1 MNYQQNLVSTRVAG
15 GIFALAMGVM
25 SFGAQAVTVTDI
37 AGRTV
42 TVPDDVQRVVLGEGR
57 LFFAVSLLEGQ
68 KPFDRIVGWQGDF
81 RKLDPQ
87 TYATYQAKFPQIDK
101 IPLIGNTSAD
111 SISPEKVL
119 TLNPQLAIFG
129 LSGHGPG
136 KESALVTQLQKAGV
150 PVVFVDFRTSPLKNT
165 LPSMELLG
173 KVLNR
178 EKQAQDYIAFYQNN
192 IKRVTDVTGKIA
204 PENKPK
210 VFIELRASTTDE
222 CCRSAGNGN
231 MGDFI
236 DLAGGDNIAKPLLP
250 GPLGLVN
257 LEKVIAT
264 QPDIYIASGGSAPQ
278 KAGDND
284 SVVENKPPTSLTLGA
299 QVTPSQAQA
308 SLIPLLQR
316 KGISTLK
323 AVEEGHSFGIWHNY
337 YNSPYNVLAVQA
349 FAKWFYP
356 QKFSDL
362 HPEQTMKAM
371 YQQFL
376 AVEPSGTYW
385 TEAKK
390 QEGGQ

>member
-1 MNYQQNLVSTRVAG
+1 MNFQHNLFTTLCGKRMAG
-15 GIFALAMGVM
+15 GLAGLTLGVI
-25 SFGAQAVTVTDI
+25 SVTAQAVTVTDI

-57 LFFAVSLLEGQ
+57 LFFALSLLEGQ

-136 KESALVTQLQKAGV
+136 KESELVNQLQKAGV

-178 EKQAQDYIAFYQNN
+178 EQQAQDYIRFYQDN
-192 IKRVTDVTGKIA
+192 IKRVTDVTKDI
-204 PENKPK
+204 PEQDKPK
-210 VFIELRASTTDE
+210 VFIELRASTADE

-236 DLAGGDNIAKPLLP
+236 DQAGGVNIAKPLLP
-250 GPLGLVN
+250 GPLGQLN
-257 LEKVIAT
+257 LEKVIAS
-264 QPDIYIASGGSAPQ
+264 QPDVYLVSGGGKPA
-278 KAGDND
+278 KAGDPQPAGL
-284 SVVENKPPTSLTLGA
+284 VLGA
-299 QVTPSQAQA
+299 QTTPEQA
-308 SLIPLLQR
+308 SASLKPLLAR

-323 AVEEGHSFGIWHNY
+323 AVEDGRSFGIWHNY
-337 YNSPYNVLAVQA
+337 YNSPYNVLAVQV
-349 FAKWFYP
+349 FAKAFYP
-356 QKFSDL
+356 QKFADL
-362 HPEQTMKAM
+362 NPQQTQKQL
-371 YQQFL
+371 YKQFL
-376 AVEPSGTYW
+376 AVEPTGTYW
-385 TEAKK
+385 TE
-390 QEGGQ
+390 

>member
-1 MNYQQNLVSTRVAG
+1 MNFQHNLFTTLCGKRMAG
-15 GIFALAMGVM
+15 GLAGLTLGVI
-25 SFGAQAVTVTDI
+25 SVTAQAVTVTDI

-42 TVPDDVQRVVLGEGR
+42 TVLDDVQRVVLGEGR
-57 LFFAVSLLEGQ
+57 LFFALSLLEGQ

-136 KESALVTQLQKAGV
+136 KESELVNQLQKAGV

-178 EKQAQDYIAFYQNN
+178 EQQAQDYIRFYQDN
-192 IKRVTDVTGKIA
+192 IKRVTDVTKDI
-204 PENKPK
+204 PEQDKPR
-210 VFIELRASTTDE
+210 VFIELRASTADE

-236 DLAGGDNIAKPLLP
+236 DQAGGVNIAKPLLP
-250 GPLGLVN
+250 GPLGQVN
-257 LEKVIAT
+257 LEKVIAS
-264 QPDIYIASGGSAPQ
+264 QPDVYLVSGGGKPA
-278 KAGDND
+278 KAGDPQPAGL
-284 SVVENKPPTSLTLGA
+284 VLGA
-299 QVTPSQAQA
+299 QTTPEQA
-308 SLIPLLQR
+308 SASLKPLLAR

-323 AVEEGHSFGIWHNY
+323 AVEDGRSFGIWHNY
-337 YNSPYNVLAVQA
+337 YNSPYNVLAVQV
-349 FAKWFYP
+349 FAKAFYP
-356 QKFSDL
+356 QKFADL
-362 HPEQTMKAM
+362 NPQQTQKQL
-371 YQQFL
+371 YKQFL
-376 AVEPSGTYW
+376 AVEPTGTYW
-385 TEAKK
+385 TE
-390 QEGGQ
+390 

>member
-1 MNYQQNLVSTRVAG
+1 MNFQHNLFTTLCGKRMAG
-15 GIFALAMGVM
+15 GLAGLTLGVI
-25 SFGAQAVTVTDI
+25 SVTAQAVTVTDI

-57 LFFAVSLLEGQ
+57 LFFALSLLEGQ

-136 KESALVTQLQKAGV
+136 KESELVNQLQKAGV

-178 EKQAQDYIAFYQNN
+178 EQQAQDYIRFYQDN
-192 IKRVTDVTGKIA
+192 IKRVTDVTKDI
-204 PENKPK
+204 PEQDKPK
-210 VFIELRASTTDE
+210 VFIELRASTADE

-236 DLAGGDNIAKPLLP
+236 DQAGGVNIAKPLLP
-250 GPLGLVN
+250 GPLGQVN
-257 LEKVIAT
+257 LEKVIAS
-264 QPDIYIASGGSAPQ
+264 QPDVYLVSGGGKPA
-278 KAGDND
+278 KAGEPQPAGL
-284 SVVENKPPTSLTLGA
+284 VLGA
-299 QVTPSQAQA
+299 QTTPEQA
-308 SLIPLLQR
+308 SASLKPLLAR

-323 AVEEGHSFGIWHNY
+323 AVEDGRSFGIWHNY
-337 YNSPYNVLAVQA
+337 YNSPYNVLAVQV
-349 FAKWFYP
+349 FAKAFYP
-356 QKFSDL
+356 QKFADL
-362 HPEQTMKAM
+362 NPQQTQKQL
-371 YQQFL
+371 YKQFL
-376 AVEPSGTYW
+376 AVEPTGTYW
-385 TEAKK
+385 TE
-390 QEGGQ
+390 

>member
-1 MNYQQNLVSTRVAG
+1 MNYQQNIFNTLSGKRIAGGLAGLTFGLVSMT
-15 GIFALAMGVM
+15 
-25 SFGAQAVTVTDI
+25 AQAVTVTDI

-42 TVPDDVQRVVLGEGR
+42 TVPDDIQRVVLGEGR
-57 LFFAVSLLEGQ
+57 LFFALSLLEGQ

-136 KESALVTQLQKAGV
+136 KESELVNQLQKAGV

-178 EKQAQDYIAFYQNN
+178 EKQAQGYIRFYQDN
-192 IKRVTDVTGKIA
+192 IKRVTDVTKDI
-204 PENKPK
+204 PEQDKPK
-210 VFIELRASTTDE
+210 VFIELRASTADE

-236 DLAGGDNIAKPLLP
+236 SQAGGVNIAKPLLP
-250 GPLGLVN
+250 GPLGQVN
-257 LEKVIAT
+257 LEKVIAS
-264 QPDIYIASGGSAPQ
+264 QPDVYLVSGGAKPP
-278 KAGDND
+278 KAGDPLPAGL
-284 SVVENKPPTSLTLGA
+284 VLGA
-299 QVTPSQAQA
+299 QTTPEQA
-308 SLIPLLQR
+308 SASLKPLLAR

-323 AVEEGHSFGIWHNY
+323 AVEDGRSFGIWHNY
-337 YNSPYNVLAVQA
+337 YNSPYNVLAVQV
-349 FAKWFYP
+349 FAKAFYP
-356 QKFSDL
+356 QKFADL
-362 HPEQTMKAM
+362 DPQQTQKQL
-371 YQQFL
+371 YKQFL
-376 AVEPSGTYW
+376 AVEPTGTYW
-385 TEAKK
+385 TE
-390 QEGGQ
+390 

>member
-1 MNYQQNLVSTRVAG
+1 MNFQHNLFTTLCGKRMAG
-15 GIFALAMGVM
+15 GLAGLTLGVI
-25 SFGAQAVTVTDI
+25 SVTAQAVTVTDI

-57 LFFAVSLLEGQ
+57 LFFALSLLEGQ

-136 KESALVTQLQKAGV
+136 KESELVNQLQKAGV

-178 EKQAQDYIAFYQNN
+178 EQQAQDYIRFYQDN
-192 IKRVTDVTGKIA
+192 IKRVTDVTKDI
-204 PENKPK
+204 PEQDKPK
-210 VFIELRASTTDE
+210 VFIELRASTADE

-236 DLAGGDNIAKPLLP
+236 DQAGGVNIAKPLLP
-250 GPLGLVN
+250 GPLGQVN
-257 LEKVIAT
+257 LEKVIAS
-264 QPDIYIASGGSAPQ
+264 QPDVYLVSGGGKPA
-278 KAGDND
+278 KAGDPHPAGL
-284 SVVENKPPTSLTLGA
+284 VLGA
-299 QVTPSQAQA
+299 QTTPEQA
-308 SLIPLLQR
+308 SASLKPLLAR

-323 AVEEGHSFGIWHNY
+323 AVEDGRSFGIWHNY
-337 YNSPYNVLAVQA
+337 YNSPYNVLAVQV
-349 FAKWFYP
+349 FAKAFYP
-356 QKFSDL
+356 QKFADL
-362 HPEQTMKAM
+362 NPQQTQKQL
-371 YQQFL
+371 YKQFL
-376 AVEPSGTYW
+376 AVEPTGTYW
-385 TEAKK
+385 TE
-390 QEGGQ
+390 

>member
-1 MNYQQNLVSTRVAG
+1 MNFQHNLFTTLCGKRMAG
-15 GIFALAMGVM
+15 GLAGLTLGVI
-25 SFGAQAVTVTDI
+25 SVTAQAVTVTDI

-57 LFFAVSLLEGQ
+57 LFFALSLLEGQ

-136 KESALVTQLQKAGV
+136 KESELVNQLQKAGV

-178 EKQAQDYIAFYQNN
+178 EQQARDYIRFYQDN
-192 IKRVTDVTGKIA
+192 IKRVTDVTKDI
-204 PENKPK
+204 PEQDKPK
-210 VFIELRASTTDE
+210 VFIELRASTADE

-236 DLAGGDNIAKPLLP
+236 DQAGGVNIAKPLLP
-250 GPLGLVN
+250 GPLGQVN
-257 LEKVIAT
+257 LEKVIAS
-264 QPDIYIASGGSAPQ
+264 QPDVYLVSGGGKPA
-278 KAGDND
+278 KAGDPQPAGL
-284 SVVENKPPTSLTLGA
+284 VLGA
-299 QVTPSQAQA
+299 QTTPEQA
-308 SLIPLLQR
+308 SASLKPLLAR

-323 AVEEGHSFGIWHNY
+323 AVEDGRSFGIWHNY
-337 YNSPYNVLAVQA
+337 YNSPYNVLAVQV
-349 FAKWFYP
+349 FAKAFYP
-356 QKFSDL
+356 QKFADL
-362 HPEQTMKAM
+362 NPQQTQKQL
-371 YQQFL
+371 YKQFL
-376 AVEPSGTYW
+376 AVEPTGTYW
-385 TEAKK
+385 TE
-390 QEGGQ
+390 

>member
-1 MNYQQNLVSTRVAG
+1 MNFQHNLFTTLCGKRMAG
-15 GIFALAMGVM
+15 GLAGLTLGVI
-25 SFGAQAVTVTDI
+25 SVTAQAVTVTDI

-57 LFFAVSLLEGQ
+57 LFFALSLLEGQ

-136 KESALVTQLQKAGV
+136 KESELVNQLQKAGV

-178 EKQAQDYIAFYQNN
+178 EQQAQDYIRFYQDN
-192 IKRVTDVTGKIA
+192 IKRVTDVTKDI
-204 PENKPK
+204 PEQDKPK
-210 VFIELRASTTDE
+210 VFIELRASTADE

-236 DLAGGDNIAKPLLP
+236 DQAGGVNIAKPLLP
-250 GPLGLVN
+250 GPLGQVN
-257 LEKVIAT
+257 LEKVIAS
-264 QPDIYIASGGSAPQ
+264 QPDVYLVSGGGKPA
-278 KAGDND
+278 KAGDPQPAGL
-284 SVVENKPPTSLTLGA
+284 VLGA
-299 QVTPSQAQA
+299 QTTPEQA
-308 SLIPLLQR
+308 SASLKPLLAR

-323 AVEEGHSFGIWHNY
+323 AVEDGRSFGIWHNY
-337 YNSPYNVLAVQA
+337 YNSPYNVLAVQV
-349 FAKWFYP
+349 FAKAFYP
-356 QKFSDL
+356 QKFADL
-362 HPEQTMKAM
+362 NPQQTQKQL
-371 YQQFL
+371 YKQFL
-376 AVEPSGTYW
+376 AVEPTGTYW
-385 TEAKK
+385 TE
-390 QEGGQ
+390 

>member
-178 EKQAQDYIAFYQNN
+178 EKQAQDYIAFYKDN
-192 IKRVTDVTGKIA
+192 IKRVTDVTQNI
-204 PENKPK
+204 PEQDKPK
-210 VFIELRASTTDE
+210 VFIELRASTADE
-222 CCRSAGNGN
+222 CCRSAGKGN

-236 DLAGGDNIAKPLLP
+236 DQAGGVNIAKPLLP
-250 GPLGLVN
+250 GPLGQVN
-257 LEKVIAT
+257 LEKVIAA
-264 QPDIYIASGGSAPQ
+264 QPDVYLVSGGGKPANAGDSAPT
-278 KAGDND
+278 GL
-284 SVVENKPPTSLTLGA
+284 VLGA
-299 QVTPSQAQA
+299 QTTPEQARA
-308 SLIPLLQR
+308 SLTPLLQR

-323 AVEEGHSFGIWHNY
+323 AVEEGRSFGIWHNY
-337 YNSPYNVLAVQA
+337 YNSPYNVLAVQV
-349 FAKWFYP
+349 FAKAFYP
-356 QKFSDL
+356 QKFADL
-362 HPEQTMKAM
+362 DPQQTQNQLYK
-371 YQQFL
+371 QFL
-376 AVEPSGTYW
+376 AVEPTGTYW
-385 TEAKK
+385 TDAVKPESGK
-390 QEGGQ
+390 

>member
-1 MNYQQNLVSTRVAG
+1 MIRQNKTGFIAVKGAAVSLILGLCSTQ
-15 GIFALAMGVM
+15 AL
-25 SFGAQAVTVTDI
+25 AVTVTDI

-42 TVPDDVQRVVLGEGR
+42 TVPDNVQRIVLGEGR
-57 LFFAVSLLEGQ
+57 LFYAISLLEGQ
-68 KPFDRIVGWQGDF
+68 KPFDRIAGWQGDF

-87 TYATYQAKFPQIDK
+87 TYAVYREKFPQIDN
-101 IPLIGNTSAD
+101 IPLIGSTTAD

-119 TLNPQLAIFG
+119 TLRPDIAIFG
-129 LSGHGPG
+129 LAGHGPG
-136 KESALVTQLQKAGV
+136 RSSELVGQLEKAGV
-150 PVVFVDFRTSPLKNT
+150 PVVFIDFRTSPLKNT

-178 EKQAQDYIAFYQNN
+178 KKQAQDYIAFYRNN
-192 IKRVTDVTGKIA
+192 IKRVTDVTKSVA
-204 PENKPK
+204 QENQPK

-236 DLAGGDNIAKPLLP
+236 DLAGGVNIAKPLLP
-250 GPLGLVN
+250 GPLGLIN
-257 LEKVIAT
+257 LEKVIAS
-264 QPDIYIASGGSAPQ
+264 QPDIYIASGG
-278 KAGDND
+278 GDPNKVSD
-284 SVVENKPPTSLTLGA
+284 SSLPTSLTLGA
-299 QVTPSQAQA
+299 QVTAQQAQA
-308 SLIPLLQR
+308 SFTPLLQR
-316 KGISTLK
+316 KGIATLK
-323 AVEEGHSFGIWHNY
+323 AVQEGRSFGIWHNY

-356 QKFSDL
+356 QEFADL
-362 HPEQTMKAM
+362 HPEQTMKRM

-390 QEGGQ
+390 PENGQ

>member
-1 MNYQQNLVSTRVAG
+1 MNFQHNIFTRLCGKRLAG
-15 GIFALAMGVM
+15 GLAGLTLGVI
-25 SFGAQAVTVTDI
+25 SVTAQAVTVTDI

-42 TVPDDVQRVVLGEGR
+42 TVPDDIQRVVLGEGR
-57 LFFAVSLLEGQ
+57 LFFALSLLEGQ

-136 KESALVTQLQKAGV
+136 KGSELVNQLQKAGV

-178 EKQAQDYIAFYQNN
+178 EQQAQDYIRFYQDN
-192 IKRVTDVTGKIA
+192 IKRVTDVTKDI
-204 PENKPK
+204 PEQDKPK
-210 VFIELRASTTDE
+210 VFIELRASTADE

-236 DLAGGDNIAKPLLP
+236 DQAGGVNIAKPLLP
-250 GPLGLVN
+250 GPLGQVN
-257 LEKVIAT
+257 LEKVIAS
-264 QPDIYIASGGSAPQ
+264 QPDVYLVSGGGKPA
-278 KAGDND
+278 KAGD
-284 SVVENKPPTSLTLGA
+284 PPPAGLVLGA
-299 QVTPSQAQA
+299 QTTPEQA
-308 SLIPLLQR
+308 SASLKPLLAR

-323 AVEEGHSFGIWHNY
+323 AVEDGRSFGIWHNY
-337 YNSPYNVLAVQA
+337 YNSPYNVLAVQV
-349 FAKWFYP
+349 FAKAFYP
-356 QKFSDL
+356 QKFAELD
-362 HPEQTMKAM
+362 PQQTQKQL
-371 YQQFL
+371 YKQFL
-376 AVEPSGTYW
+376 AVEPTGTYW
-385 TEAKK
+385 TE
-390 QEGGQ
+390 